1 MIVQEYPDI
10 ELPMVIITTILP
22 GASPD
27 QLENEVARK
36 LENAISNISNI
47 KHIYSVIAKSSVT
60 TIVELQ
66 LDKNLSDAMN
76 DIRDTLN
83 RVRSDL
89 PTDITEQHI
98 GKIDTAGRPILTY
111 VVTSPNKD
119 EAAISRWVDNKV
131 FKVLQTVRGVGN
143 VSRIGGVDREIRVEV
158 DPIRMAALNASI
170 ADISRQIQ
178 RVQQE
183 ASGGIA
189 ELNGVKQ
196 TVRII
201 GTLETAADIA
211 NLEIPLSDGRRIK
224 LNQVADVSD
233 TYSERLSSALLDGES
248 VVAFEVT
255 RAKGASEIDVA
266 NKVRAALKTLH
277 TDESHIDVVE
287 AFNGVDAVTDA
298 YSGSMQLLYEGALL
312 AVFVVWLF
320 LRDWRATFISTLA
333 LPLSVIPTF
342 ALIHYM
348 GFSLNTVTLQSLAL
362 VVGILVDD
370 AIVEI
375 ENIVR
380 HLRMGKSPKQAAM
393 DAADEIGLAVVATTL
408 TLVAVFLPTIF
419 MTGITGKFFTQFGW
433 TSSIAILF
441 SLLVARLLTPMM
453 AAYLLKPVVTQKKDS
468 RLMGYYQQAADWCL
482 AHRKTTVFAS
492 MGIFIASLALVPL
505 LPKGFLPIADR
516 GQTMVSVELPP
527 GESLA
532 NATLIAEQVRTLV
545 QEDEDVVQIYT
556 SIGEGFA
563 GGNMFASSGPNQERK
578 ATLTVNLT
586 QRSQRE
592 RTQSEIETDLRKR
605 LEYLPGVRI
614 VVGSGGMGEQLTL
627 VLSGE
632 DPRLLEQSTHRL
644 LRELRTVPG
653 VGNISSSVS
662 LASPE
667 LVVIPDFSAAAEL
680 GVTTQAMGEALRI
693 ATSGD
698 YSQVLAK
705 LNLAESQVPIRVRL
719 PDSAKQDIST
729 LSRLSVPGK
738 YGNVML
744 GAVAEFKLQSG
755 PEQINRYDRNRIVNV
770 TVELN
775 GKSLG
780 ATLTEVN
787 ALPFFGSLPAGIKRV
802 STGDAEVMEELF
814 ASFGVAMITGVLCI
828 YMLLVL
834 LFKDFFQPITIIAA
848 LPLSIGG
855 AFGALLITKNAL
867 SMPSLIGLL
876 MLMGIAVKNSILLV
890 EYTVVARKDKGL
902 SRVNALR
909 DACHKRAR
917 PIIMTSIAMGAGMF
931 PVALGMGADPSF
943 RVPMATVIIGGLI
956 TSTLLSL
963 FIIPVIFTYIDD
975 MAVWLKK
982 PFEKKDSTHGLD
994 FEKIINSGNSR
1005 NQSELSENL

>member
-1 MIVQEYPDI
+1 MNISSWSIKNPIPAVLLFILLTLLGTMSFKRMIVQEYPDI

-453 AAYLLKPVVTQKKDS
+453 AAYLLKPVVTQKK
-468 RLMGYYQQAADWCL
+468 
-482 AHRKTTVFAS
+482 T
-492 MGIFIASLALVPL
+492 
-505 LPKGFLPIADR
+505 
-516 GQTMVSVELPP
+516 P
-527 GESLA
+527 G
-532 NATLIAEQVRTLV
+532 
-545 QEDEDVVQIYT
+545 
-556 SIGEGFA
+556 
-563 GGNMFASSGPNQERK
+563 
-578 ATLTVNLT
+578 
-586 QRSQRE
+586 
-592 RTQSEIETDLRKR
+592 
-605 LEYLPGVRI
+605 
-614 VVGSGGMGEQLTL
+614 
-627 VLSGE
+627 
-632 DPRLLEQSTHRL
+632 
-644 LRELRTVPG
+644 
-653 VGNISSSVS
+653 
-662 LASPE
+662 
-667 LVVIPDFSAAAEL
+667 
-680 GVTTQAMGEALRI
+680 
-693 ATSGD
+693 
-698 YSQVLAK
+698 
-705 LNLAESQVPIRVRL
+705 
-719 PDSAKQDIST
+719 
-729 LSRLSVPGK
+729 
-738 YGNVML
+738 
-744 GAVAEFKLQSG
+744 
-755 PEQINRYDRNRIVNV
+755 
-770 TVELN
+770 
-775 GKSLG
+775 
-780 ATLTEVN
+780 
-787 ALPFFGSLPAGIKRV
+787 
-802 STGDAEVMEELF
+802 
-814 ASFGVAMITGVLCI
+814 
-828 YMLLVL
+828 
-834 LFKDFFQPITIIAA
+834 
-848 LPLSIGG
+848 
-855 AFGALLITKNAL
+855 
-867 SMPSLIGLL
+867 
-876 MLMGIAVKNSILLV
+876 
-890 EYTVVARKDKGL
+890 
-902 SRVNALR
+902 
-909 DACHKRAR
+909 
-917 PIIMTSIAMGAGMF
+917 
-931 PVALGMGADPSF
+931 
-943 RVPMATVIIGGLI
+943 
-956 TSTLLSL
+956 
-963 FIIPVIFTYIDD
+963 
-975 MAVWLKK
+975 
-982 PFEKKDSTHGLD
+982 
-994 FEKIINSGNSR
+994 
-1005 NQSELSENL
+1005 